1 MKRTK
6 IICTIGPSSSQPAVI
21 SKLIASGM
29 NIARMNMSHG
39 EYGWHKKAIKNI
51 RAAARAA
58 RAPVG
63 IIVDLQG
70 PKIRVGSLP
79 VTGVKLV
86 AGETVVFSTDP
97 NDRLPKFVPVTY
109 ALLHKDVKVG
119 ERMLFD
125 DGLMDAVVTRVSGRR
140 VSAKVGTGGILNSH
154 KGMNLPDSN
163 VREPSVTAKDALD
176 AKFAVKMKANWVAL
190 SFVRSAADVLK
201 LRKLLGN
208 NKLNPKIIVKIEK
221 PQAVA
226 NFDAILEAS
235 DAVMVARGDLGIEIP
250 AEQVPVVQKTIVAK
264 CLAAGKPVIV
274 ATQMLDSMIRNP
286 RPTRAEVSDVAN
298 AVIDH
303 ADAVMLSGETASGKY
318 PVEAV
323 MTMAAVVEEVEK
335 SHFDDLPPELS
346 IMHESVRRG
355 IAGSA
360 ALLAEKIGASAIAVA
375 TTSGAS
381 ARYIA
386 RVRPELPIYAV
397 VPDETAAG
405 AVVLSWGVIPV
416 IVPKIKDLGKLIA
429 AMRKKITSSKL
440 VKRGQK
446 YILVAGKWREKG
458 EYIVETIE
466 QR

>member
-21 SKLIASGM
+21 SKLIKAGM
-29 NIARMNMSHG
+29 NVARSNMSHG
-39 EYGWHKKAIKNI
+39 NYASHTANIKNI
-51 RAAARAA
+51 RAAAESAKTS
-58 RAPVG
+58 VG
-63 IIVDLQG
+63 ILIDLQG
-70 PKIRVGSLP
+70 PKIRVAKLP
-79 VTGVKLV
+79 DEGVELV
-86 AGETVVFSTDP
+86 SGATVVFSTDP
-97 NDRLPKFVPVTY
+97 ADKLPKYIPVGY
-109 ALLHKDVKVG
+109 KKLHEDVKPG

-125 DGLMDAVVTRVSGRR
+125 DGLMDATVISVSGHR
-140 VSAKVGTGGILNSH
+140 VTAKIGTAGLLKSNKGI
-154 KGMNLPDSN
+154 NLPDSDLQQ
-163 VREPSVTAKDALD
+163 SSITAKDVAD

-190 SFVRSAADVLK
+190 SFVREAADVIK
-201 LRKLLGN
+201 LRKILGN
-208 NKLNPKIIVKIEK
+208 DKLAPKIIVKIEK

-226 NFDAILEAS
+226 NFDAILEAT

-264 CLAAGKPVIV
+264 CLKAGKPVVV

-298 AVIDH
+298 AIIDH
-303 ADAVMLSGETASGKY
+303 ADAIMLSGETASGKY

-323 MTMAAVVEEVEK
+323 QMMAAVAEETEK

-346 IMHESVRRG
+346 VAHESIRRG

-360 ALLAEKIGASAIAVA
+360 AILAEKIRASAIIVA

-397 VPDETAAG
+397 VPDDTAAG

-416 IVPKIKDLGKLIA
+416 IVPKMKDLQKLIA
-429 AMRKKITSSKL
+429 AMHNKVKTLRL
-440 VKRGQK
+440 VKRGEK

-458 EYIVETIE
+458 QYVIETVE

>member
-6 IICTIGPSSSQPAVI
+6 IICTIGPSSNQPAII

-29 NIARMNMSHG
+29 NLARTNMSHG
-39 EYGWHKKAIKNI
+39 EYSWHEKAIKNI
-51 RAAARAA
+51 RAAATRAKTT
-58 RAPVG
+58 VG

-70 PKIRVGSLP
+70 PKIRVGALP
-79 VTGVKLV
+79 EAGLKLV
-86 AGETVVFSTDP
+86 SGQTVVFSTDRR
-97 NDRLPKFVPVTY
+97 DRLPNFIPVTY
-109 ALLHKDVKVG
+109 ARLHKDVKAG
-119 ERMLFD
+119 EKMLFD
-125 DGLMDAVVTRVSGRR
+125 DGLMDAVVTKVSGRR
-140 VSAKVGTGGILNSH
+140 VSAKVGTSGVLKSH

-163 VREPSVTAKDALD
+163 IREPSLTAKDVED
-176 AKFAVKMKANWVAL
+176 AKFALKMKANWVAL

-226 NFDAILEAS
+226 NFDAILEAT

-323 MTMAAVVEEVEK
+323 ATMAAVVEEVEK
-335 SHFDDLPPELS
+335 SHFDDLPPQLS
-346 IMHESVRRG
+346 IKHESVRRG

-360 ALLAEKIGASAIAVA
+360 AILAEHICASAIVVA

-381 ARYIA
+381 ARFIA

-405 AVVLSWGVIPV
+405 AVVLSWGVIPI
-416 IVPKIKDLGKLIA
+416 IVPKMKDLGKLIS
-429 AMRKKITSSKL
+429 AMRKKVCALHL

-446 YILVAGKWREKG
+446 YILVAGKWREQG
-458 EYIVETIE
+458 EYVIGTVEE
-466 QR
+466 R

>member
-6 IICTIGPSSSQPAVI
+6 IICTIGPSSCQPVVI
-21 SKLIASGM
+21 AKLIASGM
-29 NIARMNMSHG
+29 NIARTNMSHG
-39 EYGWHKKAIKNI
+39 EYAWHEKAIKNI
-51 RAAARAA
+51 RISAARAKTS
-58 RAPVG
+58 VG
-63 IIVDLQG
+63 ILVDLQG
-70 PKIRVGSLP
+70 PKIRVGKLP
-79 VTGVKLV
+79 EAGVNLV
-86 AGETVVFSTDP
+86 SGATVVFSTDA
-97 NDRLPKFVPVTY
+97 NDKLPEYIPVGY
-109 ALLHKDVKVG
+109 KHLHKDVKPG

-125 DGLMDAVVTRVSGRR
+125 DGLMDATVVSVSGRR
-140 VSAKVGTGGILNSH
+140 VTAKIGTAGLLKSN
-154 KGMNLPDSN
+154 KGMNLPDSDLQQ
-163 VREPSVTAKDALD
+163 SSITAKDVAD
-176 AKFAVKMKANWVAL
+176 AKFAVKMKANWIAL

-226 NFDAILEAS
+226 NFDAILEAA

-323 MTMAAVVEEVEK
+323 ATMAAVVEEVEK
-335 SHFDDLPPELS
+335 SHFDDLPPDLS
-346 IMHESVRRG
+346 VMHESVRRG

-360 ALLAEKIGASAIAVA
+360 AILAEKIGASAIVVA

-405 AVVLSWGVIPV
+405 AVVLSWGVVPV
-416 IVPKIKDLGKLIA
+416 IVPKIKDLGKLIS
-429 AMRKKITSSKL
+429 AMRKKATSLRL
-440 VKRGQK
+440 VTRGQK

-458 EYIVETIE
+458 EYVIETIE

>member
-6 IICTIGPSSSQPAVI
+6 IICTIGPSSCQPAVI
-21 SKLIASGM
+21 AKLIASGM
-29 NIARMNMSHG
+29 NIARTNMSHG
-39 EYGWHKKAIKNI
+39 EYPWHAKAIKNI
-51 RAAARAA
+51 RISAARAKTS
-58 RAPVG
+58 VG
-63 IIVDLQG
+63 IMVDLQG
-70 PKIRVGSLP
+70 PKIRVGKLP
-79 VTGVKLV
+79 EAGVNLV
-86 AGETVVFSTDP
+86 SGATVVFSTDP
-97 NDRLPKFVPVTY
+97 NDKLPEYIPVGY
-109 ALLHKDVKVG
+109 KHLHKDVKPG

-125 DGLMDAVVTRVSGRR
+125 DGLMDATVISVSGSR
-140 VSAKVGTGGILNSH
+140 VTAKVGTAGLLKSN
-154 KGMNLPDSN
+154 KGMNLPDSDL
-163 VREPSVTAKDALD
+163 RQSSITTKDIAD

-226 NFDAILEAS
+226 NFDAILEAA

-323 MTMAAVVEEVEK
+323 ATMAAVVEEVEA

-346 IMHESVRRG
+346 VMHESVRRG

-360 ALLAEKIGASAIAVA
+360 AILAEKIGASAIVVA

-429 AMRKKITSSKL
+429 AMRKKVTSLRL

-458 EYIVETIE
+458 EYVIETIE